1 MAPITVIEASL
12 SLTCPPIN
20 HMKDPITIAALCLT
34 FVFFAF
40 GPLPGWGFFQPAPTT
55 TTTAAATTITIP
67 PPLDTILIPPQA
79 NIINHIV
86 HHVCTIFA
94 LGAAPDAIRRHYDRN
109 ASYQRPPPPLEDHI
123 VQGLYDPAKFL
134 ANLTEPSRYRDYLM
148 FFQKEIAKKGY
159 EDVLNEY
166 VFKSDERANIMFAR
180 LYAGGFF
187 SF

>member
-1 MAPITVIEASL
+1 MAFLLFFFCFFFVCVCFWGPSRQNPFSAAQKIHTIQIREFNFVIT
-12 SLTCPPIN
+12 
-20 HMKDPITIAALCLT
+20 D
-34 FVFFAF
+34 
-40 GPLPGWGFFQPAPTT
+40 
-55 TTTAAATTITIP
+55 
-67 PPLDTILIPPQA
+67 
-79 NIINHIV
+79 HIV